1 MRFRLILDTI
11 SLLSCTMYILFQ
23 EANFVTG
30 AAGGSRIISGII
42 SFVFSVHQEFVI
54 LCSWCSHSEIPRSS
68 ARMER
73 APAE

>member
-1 MRFRLILDTI
+1 MRFSFGHNITCKL
-11 SLLSCTMYILFQ
+11 YILFQ

-30 AAGGSRIISGII
+30 AAGGSRIISGMI
-42 SFVFSVHQEFVI
+42 SFVLSVHQEFAI
-54 LCSWCSHSEIPRSS
+54 CSWCSHSEIPRSS